1 MNTENEEESNLT
13 QSYGFSQKKK
23 LFIKAYLEH
32 LGSITGASR
41 AVKMERQTYYDWR
54 NNDPKFAEYIDN
66 IDVDDFLLGEAKKA
80 LLKNIQK
87 GDVASVIFTL
97 KSKGKN
103 EGFTEKQEVVHSGGF
118 VLNETKT
125 YEKPKENDDEE

>member
-1 MNTENEEESNLT
+1 MENAKDKIQTELD
-13 QSYGFSQKKK
+13 GFSLKKK
-23 LFIKAYLEH
+23 LFIKAYLEN
-32 LGSITGASR
+32 LGSVTTTAMQ
-41 AVKMERQTYYDWR
+41 VKIAKSTYYQWR
-54 NNDPKFAEYIDN
+54 KSDSKFADYIDN

-103 EGFTEKQEVVHSGGF
+103 EGFTEKQEVAHSGGF
-118 VLNETKT
+118 TLNETRI
-125 YEKPKENDDEE
+125 YQEKPAQEKEE

>member
-1 MNTENEEESNLT
+1 MEREKDDITKSDN
-13 QSYGFSQKKK
+13 FSPKKK
-23 LFIKAYLEH
+23 IFIKSYLEH
-32 LGSITGASR
+32 LGSITGAANASKISR
-41 AVKMERQTYYDWR
+41 NTYYRWLEEDSEF
-54 NNDPKFAEYIDN
+54 KEHIEN

-103 EGFTEKQEVVHSGGF
+103 EGFTEKQEVSHSGGF
-118 VLNETKT
+118 TLNETKT
-125 YEKPKENDDEE
+125 YEKKENEEE

>member
-1 MNTENEEESNLT
+1 MENEKSTVFDVSNV
-13 QSYGFSQKKK
+13 KKQ
-23 LFIKAYLEH
+23 LFIKAYLEN
-32 LGSITGASR
+32 LGSITTTSR
-41 AVKMERQTYYDWR
+41 QIKIDKSTYYNWR
-54 NNDPKFAEYIDN
+54 NSDPKFAEYIDN

-103 EGFTEKQEVVHSGGF
+103 EGFTEKQEVSHSGGF
-118 VLNETKT
+118 TLNETRT
-125 YEKPKENDDEE
+125 YQEKPTQEKDE